1 MTLMASAASA
11 CNYTYDA
18 AGQITLETQSIAGH
32 PLGVRR
38 GTRGTR
44 DRLII
49 RQSNLDAERQRDRL
63 ERKARVFQDTL
74 WWVPGVRAG

>member
-1 MTLMASAASA
+1 MA
-11 CNYTYDA
+11 
-18 AGQITLETQSIAGH
+18 L
-32 PLGVRR
+32 
-38 GTRGTR
+38 GTR

-63 ERKARVFQDTL
+63 ERKARVFQDAL